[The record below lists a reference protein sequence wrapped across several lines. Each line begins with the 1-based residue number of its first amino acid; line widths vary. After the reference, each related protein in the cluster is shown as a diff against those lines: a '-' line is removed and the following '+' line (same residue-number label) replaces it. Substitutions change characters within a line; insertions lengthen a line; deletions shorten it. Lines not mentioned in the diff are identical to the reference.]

1 MVKTSVIIPTYN
13 RAELLDDC
21 LSSIVSQ
28 DYNDYE
34 IVLVDDGSTDGTS
47 EVVDKFGEKV
57 RYIRQNNTGVP
68 GALNRGV
75 REARGELIRFLASD
89 DRLCP
94 GALAKEATF
103 MDANPE
109 VGLLYSQAWQIDE
122 TGAITDLRKPEFADD
137 SYVRSGLDEIRD
149 LLFWDHITCSTV
161 VVRKSCFDEAGLFD
175 ETLRPFGEDW
185 DMWMR
190 IAKKHSVAYLAQPM
204 ASYLKHSGN
213 ISMTP
218 DLAHMDHQRR
228 KILDDAFANPAVA
241 EHCRDIRGRAYFMYH
256 VDVAAMAYKSNEMGV
271 ARRHLIAAARTSPA
285 QLVRPRGW
293 AAAFLF
299 GKTFIPTALLGRA
312 RAAMKSMRRSSM
324 RQTSDE
330 RSLT

>member
-13 RAELLDDC
+13 RAHLLGEC
-21 LSSIVSQ
+21 LASIVSQ
-28 DYNDYE
+28 NYDDYE
-34 IVLVDDGSTDGTS
+34 VVLVDDGSTDDTAD
-47 EVVDKFGEKV
+47 VVAAFGDKV
-57 RYIRQNNTGVP
+57 RYIRQENSGVP

-94 GALAKEATF
+94 GALAKEAAL
-103 MDANPE
+103 MDSHPD

-122 TGAITDLRKPEFADD
+122 TGAITDLRKPEFAEG

-161 VVRKSCFDEAGLFD
+161 VVRKSCVDKAGLFD

-185 DMWMR
+185 DMWVR
-190 IAKKHSVAYLAQPM
+190 ISKKHSVAYLAQPM

-228 KILDDAFANPAVA
+228 RILDDAFADPAVA
-241 EHCRDIRGRAYFMYH
+241 DHCRDIRGKAYFMYH

-271 ARRHLIAAARTSPA
+271 ARRQLIAAARMSPA
-285 QLVRPRGW
+285 QVVRPRGW
-293 AAAFLF
+293 AAAFLLT
-299 GKTFIPTALLGRA
+299 KTFIPTAVLERA
-312 RAAMKSMRRSSM
+312 RSAMKSMRRSSM
-324 RQTSDE
+324 RQPSDE
-330 RSLT
+330 RSFT